1 MKVSEICS
9 ASDIDFSFPGG
20 VSFFEPFLQYFT
32 REILEIG
39 GEVYVSR
46 DNEGAVSGL
55 FMYDTAE
62 KVASIYTSSREVFDY
77 FYGLKPFHYLFAE
90 MKTELENE
98 AYDIYSID
106 FEKLAIDHRFTH
118 EISMAGSSQTEE
130 IERFMT
136 LTHQRINRKWVKVAL
151 KNGDKC
157 FTVKLGSEI
166 AGLGWVSLVNG
177 IGRLHSLY
185 VKPQFRRLGMGDD
198 ILGAR
203 LLWLKSKYARSV
215 FSEISRYNF
224 SCLRIAA
231 KEHMKVSG
239 QIYQYFKKPVF
250 AKKETKS

>member
-9 ASDIDFSFPGG
+9 ASDIDFSFPGS

-39 GEVYVSR
+39 GEAYVSR
-46 DNEGAVSGL
+46 SNEGAVSGL
-55 FMYDTAE
+55 FMYDDAE

-77 FYGLKPFHYLFAE
+77 FYGLKPFYYLFAE
-90 MKTELENE
+90 MKTEIENE

-118 EISMAGSSQTEE
+118 EISMAERSQAEE

-136 LTHQRINRKWVKVAL
+136 LTHPRINQKWVKVAL

-157 FTVKLGSEI
+157 FTVKLGNEI

-185 VKPQFRRLGMGDD
+185 VKPQFRKLGMGDD

-203 LLWLKSKYARSV
+203 LLWLKSKHARSV
-215 FSEISRYNF
+215 FSEISRHNF
-224 SCLRIAA
+224 SCSRIAA

-239 QIYQYFKKPVF
+239 QIYQYFKKPVC
-250 AKKETKS
+250 AKEETKS